1 MTSDLGLRTS
11 DISHR
16 IFVFNMKLA
25 LAGYGKMGHEVEAAA
40 KSRGHEIVGVYDVDK
55 PLSTE
60 SLKAQSPD
68 AIIDFTQPDTVVS
81 NVKIYSTARI
91 PMVIGTTG
99 WDADVEKVKKMVEDA
114 GIGCVIGSNYSIG
127 VNLFLKIVASASKL
141 LNAADYDVF
150 ITEAH
155 HRMKK
160 DFPSGTALRISEAVL
175 SGFTSK
181 TKVVSQLTQGEAPN
195 PESILIS
202 SIRAG
207 ATTGTHTVGFDSEED
222 SIELVHRA
230 KSRRGFALG
239 AVHAAEWIAGKKG
252 FYRFEEH
259 ITEIL
264 GG

>member
-1 MTSDLGLRTS
+1 
-11 DISHR
+11 
-16 IFVFNMKLA
+16 MKLA

-40 KSRGHEIVGVYDVDK
+40 KSRGHEIVGIFDLDK
-55 PLSTE
+55 LLSPE
-60 SLKAQSPD
+60 ALKSQSPD
-68 AIIDFTQPDTVVS
+68 AVIDFTQPDTVVT
-81 NVKIYSTARI
+81 NVRVCTKAKI

-99 WDADVEKVKKMVEDA
+99 WDADLGKVRKMVDEA
-114 GIGCVIGSNYSIG
+114 GIGCIIGSNYSIG
-127 VNLFLKIVASASKL
+127 VNLFLKIVASASRL
-141 LNAADYDVF
+141 LSVADYDVY

-155 HRMKK
+155 HRTKK

-181 TKVVSQLTQGEAPN
+181 SKVVSQLKQGEAPSA
-195 PESILIS
+195 ESILIS

-207 ATTGTHTVGFDSEED
+207 AITGTHTVGFDSEED
-222 SIELVHRA
+222 SIELTHRA

-239 AVHAAEWIAGKKG
+239 AIHAAEWIARKKG

-264 GG
+264 GGVS

>member
-1 MTSDLGLRTS
+1 
-11 DISHR
+11 
-16 IFVFNMKLA
+16 MKLA
-25 LAGYGKMGHEVEAAA
+25 LAGYGKMGHEVEAVA
-40 KSRGHEIVGVYDVDK
+40 KSRGHEIVGVFDIEK
-55 PLSTE
+55 LLSPE
-60 SLKAQSPD
+60 ALKAQSPD
-68 AIIDFTQPDTVVS
+68 AVIDFTQPDTVVT
-81 NVKIYSTARI
+81 NVRVCSKAKI

-99 WDADVEKVKKMVEDA
+99 WDADVPKVRKMIEEA

-127 VNLFLKIVASASKL
+127 VNLFLKIVAHASRL
-141 LNAADYDVF
+141 LSVADYDVY

-155 HRMKK
+155 HRTKK

-181 TKVVSQLTQGEAPN
+181 TKIVSQIKQGEAPS
-195 PESILIS
+195 PDSILIS
-202 SIRAG
+202 SIRSG
-207 ATTGTHTVGFDSEED
+207 AITGTHEVGFDSEED
-222 SIELVHRA
+222 AIELIHRA

-252 FYRFEEH
+252 LYRFEEH

>member
-1 MTSDLGLRTS
+1 
-11 DISHR
+11 
-16 IFVFNMKLA
+16 MKLA
-25 LAGYGKMGHEVEAAA
+25 LAGYGKMGHEVEAVA
-40 KSRGHEIVGVYDVDK
+40 KARGHEIVGVYDIDK
-55 PLSTE
+55 LLSPE
-60 SLKAQSPD
+60 ALKVQSPD
-68 AIIDFTQPDTVVS
+68 AVIDFTQPDTVVT
-81 NVKIYSTARI
+81 NVRVCTKAKI

-99 WDADVEKVKKMVEDA
+99 WDADVPKVRKMIEEA
-114 GIGCVIGSNYSIG
+114 GIGCIIGSNYSIG
-127 VNLFLKIVASASKL
+127 VNLFLKIVASASRL
-141 LNAADYDVF
+141 LSVADYDVY

-155 HRMKK
+155 HRTKK

-181 TKVVSQLTQGEAPN
+181 TKVATQLKQGEAPS

-202 SIRAG
+202 SIRSG
-207 ATTGTHTVGFDSEED
+207 TITGTHTVGFDSEED
-222 SIELVHRA
+222 AIELTHRA

-239 AVHAAEWIAGKKG
+239 AVHAAEWITGKKG